1 MLKAK
6 PTQKM
11 LLFIDSDIFY
21 HYKIDS
27 ANGIRYFWSVCV
39 CGMNLGIKDTK
50 TAIDQSSS
58 NARFPAS
65 FRVNPTPSPAS
76 HL

>member
-27 ANGIRYFWSVCV
+27 ANGIRYF
-39 CGMNLGIKDTK
+39 
-50 TAIDQSSS
+50 
-58 NARFPAS
+58 
-65 FRVNPTPSPAS
+65 
-76 HL
+76 